1 VAGKN
6 KYARA
11 AEFRAELRRFL
22 RTSENA
28 ARAAGITPG
37 QHLLLLQIAGC
48 EDGVTTVSNLVD
60 RLALTQSA
68 VTELVQRAEQAG
80 LIDRTPSKEDGR
92 VTYLSL
98 TATGDAKLAQVY
110 EALGGERSQLR
121 RVVDA
126 LE

>member
-1 VAGKN
+1 
-6 KYARA
+6 
-11 AEFRAELRRFL
+11 
-22 RTSENA
+22 
-28 ARAAGITPG
+28 
-37 QHLLLLQIAGC
+37 
-48 EDGVTTVSNLVD
+48 
-60 RLALTQSA
+60 
-68 VTELVQRAEQAG
+68 
-80 LIDRTPSKEDGR
+80 